1 MARRL
6 WCRGAVPR
14 TSQLRV
20 ADLAASGVEEEQ
32 DLLILGAA
40 EEAFV
45 AARLTVVAAAAAA
58 AAAAEE
64 SRAEAPRLVRAT
76 RCRGW

>member
-6 WCRGAVPR
+6 WCRRAVPR

-40 EEAFV
+40 EEAV
-45 AARLTVVAAAAAA
+45 SYTHLTLPTIGEV
-58 AAAAEE
+58 
-64 SRAEAPRLVRAT
+64 
-76 RCRGW
+76 

>member
-20 ADLAASGVEEEQ
+20 ASLAASGVEEEPA
-32 DLLILGAA
+32 LLVLGAA
-40 EEAFV
+40 EAALV
-45 AARLTVVAAAAAA
+45 AVRLTVAAAAAA

-64 SRAEAPRLVRAT
+64 PRAEAPCPVRAK